1 MRPIS
6 AGRPLTSA
14 FGGREVGP
22 GTLPIEGAL
31 DGADVDAFVATL
43 LREGCIGETRAAVE
57 AREMLGDELDRRRGV
72 PGTYPTF
79 CLTALLFTH
88 EFPCRHRPVTN
99 ASDHGGV
106 RDTRGRIRIAAT
118 IVGCVAAA
126 ALLARVVSQA
136 DPQAT
141 WRALTGAG
149 PFVILGLAPFA
160 IGMTLDA
167 WGQVVLLRAMGHR
180 TTLAQLLPVRFASE
194 SLHVTVPAG
203 FVAADTATTLMLRDR
218 CDVPVR
224 DGVVA
229 SIARKWLV
237 MRSHAGYIAVGAIVG
252 FPALA
257 VVSQKMLGSTAAL
270 PWIVLASASVP
281 LALSSAVAT
290 GLLGRSTFS
299 RLHQAL
305 ARLPWRWLQRWL
317 EASHREAS
325 ATDGQVTRLRA
336 SRSATLLA
344 SLAFLGAWCFEALES
359 VLLLH
364 LAGADVGFAPVFA
377 VEAGLSLVRSA
388 VVIAPSGLGVVDLG
402 YATVLPMLGADA
414 GAAPAFVLLKRAK
427 EVVWVLFGYALAYRS
442 AGAHVARHSSSV
454 A

>member
-1 MRPIS
+1 M
-6 AGRPLTSA
+6 
-14 FGGREVGP
+14 
-22 GTLPIEGAL
+22 
-31 DGADVDAFVATL
+31 
-43 LREGCIGETRAAVE
+43 
-57 AREMLGDELDRRRGV
+57 
-72 PGTYPTF
+72 
-79 CLTALLFTH
+79 
-88 EFPCRHRPVTN
+88 
-99 ASDHGGV
+99 
-106 RDTRGRIRIAAT
+106 RDTKGRIRIAAT
-118 IVGCVAAA
+118 IVGCAVAA
-126 ALLARVVSQA
+126 ALLARVVAQA

-149 PFVILGLAPFA
+149 PFVFVGLVPFA
-160 IGMTLDA
+160 VGMTLDA
-167 WGQVVLLRAMGHR
+167 WGQLVLLRALGHR

-194 SLHVTVPAG
+194 ALHITMPAG

-237 MRSHAGYIAVGAIVG
+237 MRSHAGYIAVGALVG

-257 VVSQKMLGSTAAL
+257 VASRQMLGNTMAL

-281 LALSSAVAT
+281 LALSSGVAA

-299 RLHQAL
+299 RLH
-305 ARLPWRWLQRWL
+305 RLLSRLNWRWLRRWL
-317 EASHREAS
+317 DAHHREAS
-325 ATDGQVTRLRA
+325 ATDGQVSRLRA
-336 SRSATLLA
+336 ARGATFVA
-344 SLAFLGAWCFEALES
+344 SLAFLGCWCFEALES
-359 VLLLH
+359 VLLLR
-364 LAGADVGFAPVFA
+364 LAGADIGLAPVFA

-402 YATVLPMLGADA
+402 YATVLPMLGVDA

-427 EVVWVLFGYALAYRS
+427 EVAWVLFGYALAYRS
-442 AGAHVARHSSSV
+442 GSAQVARQSSSV

>member
-1 MRPIS
+1 M
-6 AGRPLTSA
+6 
-14 FGGREVGP
+14 
-22 GTLPIEGAL
+22 
-31 DGADVDAFVATL
+31 
-43 LREGCIGETRAAVE
+43 
-57 AREMLGDELDRRRGV
+57 
-72 PGTYPTF
+72 
-79 CLTALLFTH
+79 
-88 EFPCRHRPVTN
+88 
-99 ASDHGGV
+99 
-106 RDTRGRIRIAAT
+106 RDTKGRIRIAAT
-118 IVGCVAAA
+118 IVGCLVAV
-126 ALLARVVSQA
+126 ALLARVAAQA
-136 DPQAT
+136 DPHAT

-149 PFVILGLAPFA
+149 PYVFSGLVPFA
-160 IGMTLDA
+160 IGMTLDS
-167 WGQVVLLRAMGHR
+167 WGQLVLLRALGHR

-194 SLHVTVPAG
+194 ALHVTVPAG

-257 VVSQKMLGSTAAL
+257 AVSQKMLGSAGVL
-270 PWIVLASASVP
+270 PWTVLASALVP
-281 LALSSAVAT
+281 LGLSSVVAA

-299 RLHQAL
+299 RLHQTL
-305 ARLPWRWLQRWL
+305 LRLPWPKLRRWL
-317 EASHREAS
+317 EKHHREVS
-325 ATDGQVTRLRA
+325 STDGQVLRLRA
-336 SRSATLLA
+336 SRGATWLA

-359 VLLLH
+359 VLLLR
-364 LAGADVGFAPVFA
+364 LAGADVGVAPVFA

-427 EVVWVLFGYALAYRS
+427 EIVWVLFGYALAYRS
-442 AGAHVARHSSSV
+442 AGAQVARHSSSV

>member
-1 MRPIS
+1 
-6 AGRPLTSA
+6 
-14 FGGREVGP
+14 
-22 GTLPIEGAL
+22 
-31 DGADVDAFVATL
+31 
-43 LREGCIGETRAAVE
+43 
-57 AREMLGDELDRRRGV
+57 
-72 PGTYPTF
+72 
-79 CLTALLFTH
+79 LFTH
-88 EFPCRHRPVTN
+88 EFLCRHRPVTFG
-99 ASDHGGV
+99 SDDVNV
-106 RDTRGRIRIAAT
+106 RDTKGRIRIAAT
-118 IVGCVAAA
+118 IVGCVVAA
-126 ALLARVVSQA
+126 ALLARVVAQA

-149 PFVILGLAPFA
+149 PYVFLSLAPFA

-167 WGQVVLLRAMGHR
+167 WGQVVLLRALGHR

-194 SLHVTVPAG
+194 ALHVTVPAG

-257 VVSQKMLGSTAAL
+257 VVSQKMLGSSGAL
-270 PWIVLASASVP
+270 PWMVLASATVP
-281 LALSSAVAT
+281 LALSSAVAA

-299 RLHQAL
+299 RLHNAL
-305 ARLPWRWLQRWL
+305 MRLPWPWLRRWLDKH
-317 EASHREAS
+317 HREAS
-325 ATDGQVTRLRA
+325 STDSQVLRLRA
-336 SRSATLLA
+336 SKSATWRA

-359 VLLLH
+359 VLLLR

-377 VEAGLSLVRSA
+377 VEAALSLVRSA

-402 YATVLPMLGADA
+402 YATVLPMLGVDA

-427 EVVWVLFGYALAYRS
+427 EIVWVLFGYALVYRS
-442 AGAHVARHSSSV
+442 GGAQVARHSSSV